1 MFALS
6 QPYVTTQR
14 ATHLCSERRSSLGE
28 KCCDKYAE
36 ASVEM
41 SSASATTYAAVV
53 RKCLHTRPV
62 EISSKSAKTDAA
74 VVRYCIQ
81 RARRESGHALLTE
94 QRATE
99 DPVSRRS
106 GLTGSANQHPFH
118 QCSLRP
124 WSFHE
129 RHWNNCPIGD
139 VPRNTWPSTDYLNR
153 TTGHLLELLEALPG
167 PLLLLGDSL
176 LRDFFMTLTCML
188 QARCR
193 MNLCPLQPSRCSCAR
208 SSLPRCAAT
217 SETCS

>member
-1 MFALS
+1 
-6 QPYVTTQR
+6 
-14 ATHLCSERRSSLGE
+14 
-28 KCCDKYAE
+28 
-36 ASVEM
+36 M

-81 RARRESGHALLTE
+81 RARRESGHASLTE
-94 QRATE
+94 RATK
-99 DPVSRRS
+99 DPVSTKDPISTKDPVSTKVPVSRSS
-106 GLTGSANQHPFH
+106 GLMESAQQHPFD
-118 QCSLRP
+118 QCALRP
-124 WSFHE
+124 WAFHE

-217 SETCS
+217 SETCT